1 MTPPIQLLGQSELE
15 AESPSA
21 LRSRLAELKEE
32 AIALK
37 SRMEWVRAEQKRAQT
52 ALDSFIYPILT
63 LPTEITSEIFTHYVH
78 EPRIGRPRSYNESQ
92 SRGPLPLAGV
102 CRTWRD
108 VCLANPSL
116 WATLSIYP
124 THSWPVDAFL
134 RLLKSW
140 LDRAGNHPLHLRVFQ
155 KEQHFS
161 YATEIYT
168 LVSRY
173 SSTIRTFD
181 VALDQPH
188 SFPNAAFQGCL
199 PLLTKLHVKIAAVGY
214 RPDRITAFADAPKL
228 REVGL
233 SGASFEWLAL
243 PWIQL
248 TKLELA
254 SLTVSNCFKI
264 LQETTNLQFLTIT
277 TLTADRVE
285 PTLSPQLTLPRLH
298 SFILYYTNRPLLN
311 ILTLPALRYLYIGSL
326 GQEDVP
332 SFQALS
338 TRSEWPLQAI
348 RICRSSSKPLV
359 LCLRSVPSVT
369 DVDIEAPWDFREA
382 YTFGYRA
389 FLADNSLLPA
399 LRSFTLRPFS
409 SEAIRDYEVA
419 EIVEFRSS
427 GSNEGI
433 AKLEV
438 FRLICSREV
447 PRQFMKVVREQLL
460 PLKDAGLKLA
470 IMYEPLSSFA
480 I

>member
-1 MTPPIQLLGQSELE
+1 MTPPIQSLGQSQLE

-21 LRSRLAELKEE
+21 LRSRLAELRKE

-52 ALDSFIYPILT
+52 ALDSFKYPVLT

-140 LDRAGNHPLHLRVFQ
+140 LDRAGNHPFHLRVFQ
-155 KEQHFS
+155 KEHHFS

-168 LVSRY
+168 LLSRY

-188 SFPNAAFQGCL
+188 SFPNSAFQDCL
-199 PLLTKLHVKIAAVGY
+199 PLLTKLHVKITAFGY
-214 RPDRITAFADAPKL
+214 RPDRITARFIWHL
-228 REVGL
+228 
-233 SGASFEWLAL
+233 FEWLAL

-254 SLTVSNCFKI
+254 SQTVSNCFKI
-264 LQETTNLQFLTIT
+264 LQETTNLQFLSIT

-311 ILTLPALRYLYIGSL
+311 VLTLPALRCLYIGSL

-338 TRSEWPLQAI
+338 TRSE
-348 RICRSSSKPLV
+348 SSSKPLV

-369 DVDIEAPWDFREA
+369 DVDIEAPWDFREE
-382 YTFGYRA
+382 YTFGHRT
-389 FLADNSLLPA
+389 FLADNSFLPA
-399 LRSFTLRPFS
+399 LRNFTLRPFS

-419 EIVEFRSS
+419 EIVEFRAS

-433 AKLEV
+433 ARLEV

-460 PLKDAGLKLA
+460 PLKDAGLKLG
-470 IMYEPLSSFA
+470 IMYEPLSSLA